1 MVRRLAAATLA
12 TCLLGGVV
20 ACSGEEPSSLPALS
34 ESSSPGVTPTP
45 TATASAS
52 APSSSKTPDSK
63 GHEVFAGR
71 ITASAAD
78 QKAAADVWV
87 GFWRMR
93 LNSLY
98 AAKLD
103 PAAATQFAQGK
114 ALDDM
119 VGYIGQLSKKKLHV
133 EGDMMIGVSS
143 VAVSGGTATVES
155 CVNDWTIDVDAKGVP
170 KSTPSRFFQ
179 ARGTL
184 TKVAGGWRVS
194 RAALISR
201 QPCSA

>member
-1 MVRRLAAATLA
+1 MPRRLVAVALTA
-12 TCLLGGVV
+12 CLLAGVV
-20 ACSGEEPSSLPALS
+20 ACSGNEPSSLPTLD
-34 ESSSPGVTPTP
+34 ESSSGVTPTP
-45 TATASAS
+45 TPTPSAGT
-52 APSSSKTPDSK
+52 PSTSKTPDSK

-71 ITASAAD
+71 ITATAAD

-93 LNSLY
+93 LDSLY
-98 AAKLD
+98 AAKVD
-103 PAAATQFAQGK
+103 PAAASQYAQGK
-114 ALDDM
+114 AVDDL

-133 EGDMMIGVSS
+133 EGDMTIGVNS
-143 VAVSGGTATVES
+143 VAISAGTATVES
-155 CVNDWTIDVDAKGVP
+155 CINDWTIDVDAKGAP

-194 RAALISR
+194 RAALVSR